1 MKRLACFLT
10 LAVFLGAAIPGARA
24 DGPSSALPAPDA
36 TNELRAFVQGFI
48 YAVNQLNVD
57 DLARMYAPGPSTT
70 VVRNGTITYGSDAI
84 GMQARRML
92 NAAVKDSLDAS
103 FEDVHV
109 TMLGPSDALIITPV
123 TLGHAEPGEIKRGG
137 TMTFVV
143 EKRAGKWLILH
154 DHTTFNCQAR

>member
-1 MKRLACFLT
+1 MKRLACLLA
-10 LAVFLGAAIPGARA
+10 LAVLLAAAISGAARA
-24 DGPSSALPAPDA
+24 QAPASPPPDP

-57 DLARMYAPGPSTT
+57 ELARMYAPGPATT

-92 NAAVKDSLDAS
+92 NAAVRDSLDAS
-103 FEDVHV
+103 LEDVRV
-109 TMLGPSDALIITPV
+109 TMLGPNDALIITPV
-123 TLGHAEPGEIKRGG
+123 TLGHAQPGEIKRGG

-143 EKRAGKWLILH
+143 EKRVGKWLILH